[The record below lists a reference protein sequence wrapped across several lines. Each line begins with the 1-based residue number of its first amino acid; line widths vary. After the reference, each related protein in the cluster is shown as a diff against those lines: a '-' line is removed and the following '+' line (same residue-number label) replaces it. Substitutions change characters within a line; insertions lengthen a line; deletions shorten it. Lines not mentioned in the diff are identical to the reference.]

1 MPSIKPHRDQQSV
14 KEKQPRKPRFKGFA
28 RQRAI
33 PTHWVE
39 HVLESCPECGTGL
52 AGGWGQRTREVI
64 DLPLVP
70 VQVTEQVFIARTC
83 PVCERRRIPRADLGG
98 VVLGQQRLGVNLLS
112 LIAALREKGRL
123 PWRTIQWYLKTV
135 HQLKLSLGA
144 IVGAVHQVA
153 QKAQPA
159 VTEIRDRIRASPV
172 VHADETGW
180 REDGVNGYVWTFST
194 PTERYFLRRGR
205 NKEVVGRGPGRF
217 LRRGVGQRLLRR
229 LPPLPR
235 AEAAVLGPPAAGH
248 PRPEGPLPPGP
259 GTGPVGGGSP
269 PNLPCRRD
277 LRPSPDPATPAG
289 PTTAGTEDNGPLP
302 PLPQGPGGGPGQAVP
317 AHGEHIKELFVFVAE
332 PSVPPENN
340 AAERSLRPLVVSRK
354 ISGGTRSEPGTTA
367 KMTLASLFGTWAAQ
381 GLDPLL
387 ACRQLLVSPQL

>member
-1 MPSIKPHRDQQSV
+1 MPGIKPHRDQQSV
-14 KEKQPRKPRFKGFA
+14 KEKQARKPRFKGFA

-70 VQVTEQVFIARTC
+70 VQVTEHVFIARTC

-112 LIAALREKGRL
+112 LIAAPAGKGTAAL
-123 PWRTIQWYLKTV
+123 AHHPV
-135 HQLKLSLGA
+135 VPEDGASVESQLGGNRGGGPPSGPKSPTDGD
-144 IVGAVHQVA
+144 GDTRPNPS
-153 QKAQPA
+153 QPGGPRR
-159 VTEIRDRIRASPV
+159 RDRLAGGRGQRLRLDFQHPHRAVLPPPGS
-172 VHADETGW
+172 EQG
-180 REDGVNGYVWTFST
+180 GG
-194 PTERYFLRRGR
+194 
-205 NKEVVGRGPGRF
+205 GRGPGRF

-248 PRPEGPLPPGP
+248 PRPEGPLPPRP

-277 LRPSPDPATPAG
+277 LRPSPDPATAG
-289 PTTAGTEDNGPLP
+289 GSNNGWN
-302 PLPQGPGGGPGQAVP
+302 G
-317 AHGEHIKELFVFVAE
+317 
-332 PSVPPENN
+332 
-340 AAERSLRPLVVSRK
+340 R
-354 ISGGTRSEPGTTA
+354 
-367 KMTLASLFGTWAAQ
+367 
-381 GLDPLL
+381 
-387 ACRQLLVSPQL
+387 